1 MYSIDVDFDVYK
13 KLTAMR
19 ETEAMT
25 YNDVLR
31 GMLALEPATPPE
43 EQSSIANAKD
53 DESTGEDDD
62 WTVKGVRFTKGTQ
75 FRAKYK
81 GKNFHALVA
90 GGKLKF
96 PDGRT
101 FDSPSKAAVSIT
113 HNAVNGWR
121 FWEFKFPGSTTWRAM
136 DSLRPISRI

>member
-19 ETEAMT
+19 ETESVT

-31 GMLALEPATPPE
+31 SLLELEPATPRE
-43 EQSSIANAKD
+43 EQSSLASAT
-53 DESTGEDDD
+53 DEGSTGEDD
-62 WTVKGVRFTKGTQ
+62 WTVKGMRFPKGTQ

-81 GKNFHALVA
+81 GKNFLALVA

-113 HNAVNGWR
+113 HSAVNGWR
-121 FWEFKFPGSTTWRAM
+121 FWEFKFPGSTTWRIM
-136 DSLRPISRI
+136 DSLRPIPRI